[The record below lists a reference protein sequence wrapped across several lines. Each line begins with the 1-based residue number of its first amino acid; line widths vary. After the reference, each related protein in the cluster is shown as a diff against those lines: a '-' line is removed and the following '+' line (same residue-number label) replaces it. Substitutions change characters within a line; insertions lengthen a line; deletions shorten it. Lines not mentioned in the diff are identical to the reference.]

1 MNMCPPPQLS
11 IFRCP
16 WVELLLNV
24 VLECKTVRTMES
36 VDWETC
42 QTKYVDIMDL
52 FRAPYL
58 SKENA
63 EQIGIVF
70 LHKNKEMNKTI

>member
-1 MNMCPPPQLS
+1 
-11 IFRCP
+11 
-16 WVELLLNV
+16 
-24 VLECKTVRTMES
+24 MEN

-42 QTKYVDIMDL
+42 RTKYVDIMDL